1 MQVLY
6 CLVIGFLIYRAEKG
20 AIIDEGSDDI
30 FNVLFDVSKIHITF
44 CLVLKLGEYTHFF
57 SINEF
62 VGHFGRFAALR
73 LLESPTDLCD
83 RESNGLFE
91 EAADKGGNVGD
102 FDDLNALRRTIQRG
116 EG

>member
-1 MQVLY
+1 MRFG
-6 CLVIGFLIYRAEKG
+6 CWRIHRT
-20 AIIDEGSDDI
+20 
-30 FNVLFDVSKIHITF
+30 NVT
-44 CLVLKLGEYTHFF
+44 
-57 SINEF
+57 
-62 VGHFGRFAALR
+62 AADGLELW

-102 FDDLNALRRTIQRG
+102 FDDLNALRHTIQRG